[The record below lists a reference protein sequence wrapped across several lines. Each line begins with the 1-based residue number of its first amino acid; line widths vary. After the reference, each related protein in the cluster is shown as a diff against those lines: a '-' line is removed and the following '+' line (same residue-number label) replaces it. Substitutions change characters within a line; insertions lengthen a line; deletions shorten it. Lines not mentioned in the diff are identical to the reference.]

1 MSSSTSL
8 TSSRNRRIIAGAVAG
23 TAILGGTALAATT
36 AYAGSPATLTA
47 ARTSAASAPDSVK
60 LRMHTS
66 SPELDACFPDAW
78 AKVKVDLTTDAIGKD
93 TFHIKAAGL
102 QPRTTFTV
110 FLIEKA
116 AAPFGA
122 VEYIGDMT
130 TNRHGKAKNTFELIA
145 EEAFAFNNETG
156 ARTDLNSVGFWF
168 GDPKDDDSCL
178 GGASP
183 VTGFDGDASAGVQ
196 MMNSGGHFLP

>member
-1 MSSSTSL
+1 MNTSTI
-8 TSSRNRRIIAGAVAG
+8 TGSRNRRIMAGAVAT
-23 TAILGGTALAATT
+23 TALVGGTALAGATANAGATPAPT
-36 AYAGSPATLTA
+36 AVDTS
-47 ARTSAASAPDSVK
+47 ARTAPDSVK
-60 LRMHTS
+60 LRLHTS
-66 SPELDACFPDAW
+66 SPELDACFPNAR
-78 AKVKVDLTTDAIGKD
+78 AKVKVDLTTDDIGKD

-122 VEYIGDMT
+122 VEYIGDFT
-130 TNRHGKAKNTFELIA
+130 TGRHGKARNTFELIV

-156 ARTDLNSVGFWF
+156 SRTDLNSVGFWF

-178 GGASP
+178 GDASP

-196 MMNSGGHFLP
+196 MMNSGAHLLP